1 MKNHSWRFPCS
12 YEGYHDFEKIDP
24 LDTNADVIVDL
35 PDGRSFAVT
44 FFTVRN
50 LQTLMSKHR
59 ETGEA
64 PYGLYMYASDMVVVE
79 TLTREAVDKAVA
91 ELVRSGEIEAV
102 GTAITRDDE

>member
-1 MKNHSWRFPCS
+1 MTNHSWQFPCGH
-12 YEGYHDFEKIDP
+12 EGYHDFGKIDP

-50 LQTLMSKHR
+50 LQSLMSKHR

-64 PYGLYMYASDMVVVE
+64 PYGLYMYATDMVVVE
-79 TLTREAVDKAVA
+79 TLTRESVDKAVA
-91 ELVRSGEIEAV
+91 ELVRSGDIEV
-102 GTAITRDDE
+102 IGIAITRDGE